1 MRIGHLTPKKGLG
14 APILGTFGHFQLLQ
28 MLQNKDILALA
39 LVAFTAPLLAQ
50 TSAPI
55 PAAAPATAPAPTP
68 SRPKAELTLKEQYEN
83 LGLVYRDLKAK
94 GLQELWLLGR
104 YHGHYHDTSGVGRSD
119 SGFESR
125 RIRLGFQARLID
137 HLTVH
142 AQAISGSD
150 FEPAYNGFTELWVR
164 WEFDPAVSLT
174 VGQQKHRFTHDRNVS
189 SRYMSFM
196 ERSMFTNMMGLDY
209 TPAVTLSGRVGKLDY
224 YAGVFSNQAGTDMW
238 GAFTELH
245 SGWSGLAAVTYDL
258 GHWAGADSASIYA
271 SLLHSEARTGATNL
285 TRFDDAASAAL
296 ILTEGPAALVTEVT
310 AGFGGAKGDAVGLN
324 LQPSLFLT
332 DRLEL
337 VSRFQ
342 YATASHADGLRS
354 QRRYESPAGLPSGDR
369 YQATYLGLNYYV
381 AGHRIKVLSGVEHA
395 RMNSRDAFTVFAG
408 FRMFFGPQSN
418 APYPGNKLLK
428 GIW

>member
-1 MRIGHLTPKKGLG
+1 
-14 APILGTFGHFQLLQ
+14 
-28 MLQNKDILALA
+28 MLQTRKLLTIAAALT
-39 LVAFTAPLLAQ
+39 VAQVTAQ
-50 TSAPI
+50 EK
-55 PAAAPATAPAPTP
+55 PAAAAKPV
-68 SRPKAELTLKEQYEN
+68 AEQSLKERFEN
-83 LGLVYRDLKAK
+83 LGLIYQDKNAK

-119 SGFESR
+119 SGLESR
-125 RIRLGFQARLID
+125 RVRLGFQATMFDR
-137 HLTVH
+137 LTVH

-164 WEFDPAVSLT
+164 WEFNPALQLT

-238 GAFTELH
+238 EAFTELH

-258 GHWAGADSASIYA
+258 GQLGGADTATFYG

-285 TRFDDAASAAL
+285 TRFDDAASVAL

-310 AGFGGAKGDAVGLN
+310 AGFGGTRGDAIGLN

-332 DRLEL
+332 DKLEL
-337 VSRFQ
+337 VTRYQ
-342 YATASHADGLRS
+342 LASASQTGGLRS
-354 QRRYESPAGLPSGDR
+354 QRRYESVAGLPNGEH
-369 YQATYLGLNYYV
+369 YQATYLGLNYYL
-381 AGHRIKVLSGVEHA
+381 AGHRIKLLTGMEHA
-395 RMNSRDAFTVFAG
+395 RMNNRDAFTLFAG
-408 FRMFFGPQSN
+408 FRMFFGPHSN

>member
-1 MRIGHLTPKKGLG
+1 
-14 APILGTFGHFQLLQ
+14 
-28 MLQNKDILALA
+28 MLQTRNLLMLAAA
-39 LVAFTAPLLAQ
+39 LTVTQVTAQ
-50 TSAPI
+50 DK
-55 PAAAPATAPAPTP
+55 PAAAAKPV
-68 SRPKAELTLKEQYEN
+68 AEQSLKERFEN
-83 LGLVYRDLKAK
+83 LGLIYQDKNAK

-119 SGFESR
+119 SGLESR
-125 RIRLGFQARLID
+125 RTRLGFQARMYD

-150 FEPAYNGFTELWVR
+150 FEPTYNGFTELWVR
-164 WEFDPAVSLT
+164 WEFNPALQLT

-238 GAFTELH
+238 EAFTELH

-258 GHWAGADSASIYA
+258 GQLGGADTAAFYG
-271 SLLHSEARTGATNL
+271 SLLHTEARTGATNL

-310 AGFGGAKGDAVGLN
+310 AGFGETRGDAIGLN
-324 LQPSLFLT
+324 LQPSIFLT
-332 DRLEL
+332 DKLEL
-337 VSRFQ
+337 VTRYQ
-342 YATASHADGLRS
+342 LASASQTGGLRS
-354 QRRYESPAGLPSGDR
+354 QRRYESVAGLPNGEH
-369 YQATYLGLNYYV
+369 YQATYLGLNYYL
-381 AGHRIKVLSGVEHA
+381 AGHRIKLLTGMEHA
-395 RMNSRDAFTVFAG
+395 RMNHRDAFTLFAG

>member
-1 MRIGHLTPKKGLG
+1 MRPHAVFLM
-14 APILGTFGHFQLLQ
+14 LQ
-28 MLQNKDILALA
+28 MLQTRNLLMLAAA
-39 LVAFTAPLLAQ
+39 LTVAQVTAQ
-50 TSAPI
+50 DK
-55 PAAAPATAPAPTP
+55 PAAAAKPV
-68 SRPKAELTLKEQYEN
+68 AEQSLKERFEN
-83 LGLVYRDLKAK
+83 LGLIYQDKNAK

-119 SGFESR
+119 SGLESR
-125 RIRLGFQARLID
+125 RTRLGFQARMYE

-164 WEFDPAVSLT
+164 WEFNPALQLT

-238 GAFTELH
+238 EAFTELH

-258 GHWAGADSASIYA
+258 GQLGGADTATFYG
-271 SLLHSEARTGATNL
+271 SLLHTEARTGATNL

-310 AGFGGAKGDAVGLN
+310 AGFGGTRGDAIGLN

-332 DRLEL
+332 DKLEL
-337 VSRFQ
+337 VTRYQ
-342 YATASHADGLRS
+342 LASASQTGGLRS
-354 QRRYESPAGLPSGDR
+354 QRRYESVAGLPNGEH
-369 YQATYLGLNYYV
+369 YQATYLGLNYYL
-381 AGHRIKVLSGVEHA
+381 AGHRIKLLTGMEHA
-395 RMNSRDAFTVFAG
+395 RMNNRDAFTLFAG

>member
-1 MRIGHLTPKKGLG
+1 MLRI
-14 APILGTFGHFQLLQ
+14 
-28 MLQNKDILALA
+28 KDILPLA
-39 LVAFTAPLLAQ
+39 LMVFTTQARAQ
-50 TSAPI
+50 
-55 PAAAPATAPAPTP
+55 ATPPAPTP
-68 SRPKAELTLKEQYEN
+68 PAAPSRPSGEQTLKEKFEN
-83 LGLVYRDLKAK
+83 LGLVYRDPKAK

-119 SGFESR
+119 NGLESR

-137 HLTVH
+137 HLTIH

-164 WEFDPAVSLT
+164 WEFDPAISLT

-224 YAGVFSNQAGTDMW
+224 YAGVFSNAAGTDMW
-238 GAFTELH
+238 DAFTELH

-258 GHWAGADSASIYA
+258 GHWGGADSATIYA
-271 SLLHSEARTGATNL
+271 SLLHSEARTGSTNL

-296 ILTEGPAALVTEVT
+296 ILTEGPAALVAEVT
-310 AGFGGAKGDAVGLN
+310 AGFGGTKGDAVGLN

-342 YATASHADGLRS
+342 YATASQADGLRS

-369 YQATYLGLNYYV
+369 YQATYLGLNYYL

-408 FRMFFGPQSN
+408 FRMFFGPHSN

>member
-1 MRIGHLTPKKGLG
+1 MLRIKG
-14 APILGTFGHFQLLQ
+14 ILP
-28 MLQNKDILALA
+28 LALMVLTTHA
-39 LVAFTAPLLAQ
+39 RAQ
-50 TSAPI
+50 AS
-55 PAAAPATAPAPTP
+55 PAAPTP
-68 SRPKAELTLKEQYEN
+68 PAAPSLPGGEHTLKEKFEN
-83 LGLVYRDLKAK
+83 LGLVYRDPKAK
-94 GLQELWLLGR
+94 GLQELWVLGR

-125 RIRLGFQARLID
+125 RIRLGFQAKMIDRLTI
-137 HLTVH
+137 H

-164 WEFDPAVSLT
+164 WEFNPALGLT

-224 YAGVFSNQAGTDMW
+224 YAGVFSNAAGTDMW
-238 GAFTELH
+238 DAFTELH

-258 GHWAGADSASIYA
+258 GHWGGADSATIYA
-271 SLLHSEARTGATNL
+271 SLLHSEARTGSTNL

-296 ILTEGPAALVTEVT
+296 ILTEGPAALVAEVT
-310 AGFGGAKGDAVGLN
+310 AGFGGTRGDAVGLN

-395 RMNSRDAFTVFAG
+395 RMNTRDAFTVFAG
-408 FRMFFGPQSN
+408 FRMFFGPHSN

>member
-1 MRIGHLTPKKGLG
+1 MRPHAVFLM
-14 APILGTFGHFQLLQ
+14 LQ
-28 MLQNKDILALA
+28 MLQTRKLLTLAAA
-39 LVAFTAPLLAQ
+39 LTVVQLTAQ
-50 TSAPI
+50 EK
-55 PAAAPATAPAPTP
+55 PAAAAKPV
-68 SRPKAELTLKEQYEN
+68 AEQSLKERFEN
-83 LGLVYRDLKAK
+83 LGLIYQDKNAK

-119 SGFESR
+119 SGLESR
-125 RIRLGFQARLID
+125 RTRLGFQARMYD

-150 FEPAYNGFTELWVR
+150 FEPTYNGFTELWVR
-164 WEFDPAVSLT
+164 WEFNPALQLT

-238 GAFTELH
+238 EAFTELH

-258 GHWAGADSASIYA
+258 GQLGGADTATFYG
-271 SLLHSEARTGATNL
+271 SLLHTEARTGATNL

-310 AGFGGAKGDAVGLN
+310 AGFGGTRGDAIGIN

-332 DRLEL
+332 DKLEL
-337 VSRFQ
+337 VTRYQ
-342 YATASHADGLRS
+342 LASASQTGGLRS
-354 QRRYESPAGLPSGDR
+354 QRRYESVAGLPNGEH
-369 YQATYLGLNYYV
+369 YQATYLGLNYYL
-381 AGHRIKVLSGVEHA
+381 AGHRIKLLTGMEHA
-395 RMNSRDAFTVFAG
+395 RMNNRDAFTLFAG